1 MSKLSS
7 AREYARRGFSVLPV
21 HGKRPLIKFADQA
34 PLTEEQIN
42 DYWTIWPNANIALRT
57 IDFFVVD
64 IDTKTAHGQDGLTSA
79 EELKK
84 DGLLI
89 PTLEQCTASGGRQ
102 LFYKQVKP
110 GTDRQI
116 IALKPGIDIKGKT
129 NNYVVVPPS
138 TIGKGQYHWIDNT
151 AKLQQPPTGL
161 VELIKNYQPPTR
173 SETPYG
179 NNSASKKWTGIVLD
193 TITSGAPQGQRNDHL
208 TRLCGQ
214 MLYAGAESETVWEL
228 LNFANNFNEP
238 PLPSNEVSHIMES
251 ILKRELRS

>member
-1 MSKLSS
+1 MSKLSG
-7 AREYARRGFSVLPV
+7 ALEYARRGFSVLPV
-21 HGKRPLIKFADQA
+21 HGKRPLIKFADQP

-42 DYWTIWPNANIALRT
+42 YYWSAWPDANVALRT

-64 IDTKTAHGQDGLTSA
+64 IDTKTAHGQDGLSSA
-79 EELKK
+79 KELRKN
-84 DGLLI
+84 GLLI

-102 LFYKQVKP
+102 LFYRQVKP

-116 IALKPGIDIKGKT
+116 IALKPGIDIKGKP

-138 TIGKGQYHWIDNT
+138 TTDKGQYHWIDNKR
-151 AKLQQPPTGL
+151 KLHQPPNGL
-161 VELIKNYQPPTR
+161 VELIKNYRPPTR
-173 SETPYG
+173 SQHTYG
-179 NNSASKKWTGIVLD
+179 NTTTSKKWTGIVLD

-214 MLYAGAESETVWEL
+214 MLHAGAESETVWEL
-228 LNFANNFNEP
+228 LNFANGFNEP